1 MPGGSRGFR
10 SKRLRR
16 KREGKHLEK
25 VDLLKDIA
33 ERTAGEIHLG
43 VVGPVRTGKSTLIK
57 RFSDLMVLPNIED
70 EYDRERIKDAL
81 PQSGAGRTITTAEPK
96 FVPDDAVEI
105 TVDNLS
111 LRVRLIDCVGYAVPG
126 AIGYEDED
134 GPRMVM
140 TPWSDEE
147 ITFEQAAEIGTRK
160 VIADHSTMGLVVTTD
175 GSITDLPREVYV
187 EAEERVIAELQ
198 SLGKPFIVLL
208 NSTDPFSNQTM
219 QLREDLELKYQTAV
233 LPVNCARLNETD
245 IHGILREL
253 LYEFPVQSVTVNLP
267 DWVEVL
273 DEKNWLK
280 KRFND
285 AVREGSVKVKR
296 LRDIDFL
303 IEHLGNCDFVSE
315 VILEKMELGTGL
327 ASVSTEAPDY
337 LFWDVLSQIA
347 NTEIRGRDVLMSLMG
362 GYAVAKRE
370 YDRLRDALRD
380 VRNTGYG
387 IVPPSLE
394 DMALDEPEIIRQGNR
409 FGVRLRASAPAYHM
423 IRVDVE
429 SEVAPIIGTEK
440 QSEELVRYLVDEFE
454 ASPQKLWESNIFGKS
469 LHTLVRE
476 GIQNKLFKMP
486 DNAQEKLREVLQKM
500 VNEGS
505 GGLIAI
511 IL

>member
-1 MPGGSRGFR
+1 M
-10 SKRLRR
+10 
-16 KREGKHLEK
+16 EK
-25 VDLLKDIA
+25 FDLLKDIA

-43 VVGPVRTGKSTLIK
+43 VVGPVRTGKSTFIK
-57 RFSDLMVLPNIED
+57 RFADLMVLPNIAD
-70 EYDRERIKDAL
+70 EYDRERTKDAL

-96 FVPDDAVEI
+96 FVPDEAVEI
-105 TVDNLS
+105 QVDSLS
-111 LRVRLIDCVGYAVPG
+111 LKVRLIDCVGYSVKG

-140 TPWSDEE
+140 TPWSPEE

-187 EAEERVIAELQ
+187 PAEERVVAELKG
-198 SLGKPFIVLL
+198 LGKPFVILL
-208 NSTDPFSNQTM
+208 NSTDPFCNQSM
-219 QLREDLELKYQTAV
+219 LLREELEAKYQTAV
-233 LPVNCARLNETD
+233 VPLNCARLNETD

-253 LYEFPVQSVTVNLP
+253 LYEFPVKEVTVNLP
-267 DWVEVL
+267 AWVEVL
-273 DEKNWLK
+273 DSKHWLRR
-280 KRFND
+280 RFD
-285 AVREGSVKVKR
+285 EAVREGIVKIKR
-296 LRDIDFL
+296 LRDVDYL

-315 VILEKMELGTGL
+315 VILEKMELGSGL
-327 ASVSTEAPDY
+327 ASLSTQAPEH
-337 LFWDVLSQIA
+337 LFWDVLSQTA
-347 NTEIRGRDVLMSLMG
+347 NAEIRGRDVLMRLMKD
-362 GYAVAKRE
+362 YSVAKRE
-370 YDRLRDALRD
+370 YDKLKDALRD

-394 DMALDEPEIIRQGNR
+394 EMVLDEPEIIRQGSR
-409 FGVRLRASAPAYHM
+409 FGVRLRATAPAYHL

-440 QSEELVRYLVDEFE
+440 QSEELVKYLIDEFE

-476 GIQNKLFKMP
+476 GIQNKLFRMP

-500 VNEGS
+500 VNEGN

>member
-1 MPGGSRGFR
+1 M
-10 SKRLRR
+10 
-16 KREGKHLEK
+16 EK
-25 VDLLKDIA
+25 FDLLKDIA

-43 VVGPVRTGKSTLIK
+43 VVGPVRTGKSTFIK
-57 RFSDLMVLPNIED
+57 RFADLMVLPNIAD
-70 EYDRERIKDAL
+70 EYDRERTKDAL

-96 FVPDDAVEI
+96 FVPDEAVEI
-105 TVDNLS
+105 HVDSLS
-111 LRVRLIDCVGYAVPG
+111 LKVRLIDCVGYSVKG

-140 TPWSDEE
+140 TPWSAEE

-160 VIADHSTMGLVVTTD
+160 VIADHSTMGLVITTD
-175 GSITDLPREVYV
+175 GTITDLPREVYV
-187 EAEERVIAELQ
+187 PAEERVVAELKT
-198 SLGKPFIVLL
+198 LGKPFIVLL
-208 NSTDPFSNQTM
+208 NSIDPFCNQSM
-219 QLREDLELKYQTAV
+219 LLREELEAKYQTAV
-233 LPVNCARLNETD
+233 VPLNCARLNETD

-253 LYEFPVQSVTVNLP
+253 LYEFPVKEVTVNLP
-267 DWVEVL
+267 SWVEVL
-273 DEKNWLK
+273 DSKHWLRR
-280 KRFND
+280 RFD
-285 AVREGSVKVKR
+285 EAVREGVVKIKR
-296 LRDIDFL
+296 LRDIDYL
-303 IEHLGNCDFVSE
+303 IEHLGNCDFISE

-327 ASVSTEAPDY
+327 AGLSTEAPEH
-337 LFWDVLSQIA
+337 LFWDVLSQAA
-347 NTEIRGRDVLMSLMG
+347 NNEIRGRDVLMRLIKD
-362 GYAVAKRE
+362 YAIAKRE
-370 YDRLRDALRD
+370 YDKLKDALRD
-380 VRNTGYG
+380 VKNSGYG

-394 DMALDEPEIIRQGNR
+394 DMVLDEPEIIRQGNR
-409 FGVRLRASAPAYHM
+409 FGVRLRATAPAYHL

-440 QSEELVRYLVDEFE
+440 QSEELVKYLIDEFE

-500 VNEGS
+500 VNEGN